1 MADARDSSEIEQW
14 IIINQMGAKPWTSD
28 WQARKDFP
36 FFLNPPFSSRYDGAL
51 LHCRR
56 AIRNGWWGNERG
68 VRGGGEGEGGGNDR
82 RGRSEDRTLQERER
96 VLRGLTDSREAPSYA
111 NYLALVSSY
120 LYISMQFLRVAIYT
134 RGNECVRARKTY
146 ELCVRCLCA
155 TDKSIRIPRCQ
166 STISLR
172 LPCRILR
179 FLPARA
185 QIPVVKKRT

>member
-68 VRGGGEGEGGGNDR
+68 VRGGG
-82 RGRSEDRTLQERER
+82 RGREEATTGEDGAKTGRSRKEKGFFGVWRIAERRQAMRTIWLLCQATCIYRCSFCELRFIREETSACAR
-96 VLRGLTDSREAPSYA
+96 AKRTSYA
-111 NYLALVSSY
+111 CDV
-120 LYISMQFLRVAIYT
+120 
-134 RGNECVRARKTY
+134 CVLPINRF
-146 ELCVRCLCA
+146 EFQGVNPLFRCG
-155 TDKSIRIPRCQ
+155 
-166 STISLR
+166 
-172 LPCRILR
+172 
-179 FLPARA
+179 FH
-185 QIPVVKKRT
+185 VGF